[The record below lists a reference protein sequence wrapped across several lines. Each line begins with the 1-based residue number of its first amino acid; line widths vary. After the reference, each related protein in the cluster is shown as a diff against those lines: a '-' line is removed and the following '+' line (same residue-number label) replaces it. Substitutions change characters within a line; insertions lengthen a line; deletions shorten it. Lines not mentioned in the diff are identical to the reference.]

1 MIDALPLFISQHALA
16 LAAALL
22 AILSV
27 TLSAPARSGH
37 SFYEGKSES
46 GEAPTLW
53 TLTLSQVT
61 TWIFARSLMNAAILG
76 FYYGIWGTLAYA
88 AYYLSFLTGG
98 AIVDSLRFRHGYTSV
113 QSFLHDRF
121 GKTGTHCYNWV
132 IGLRL
137 VSEVFANVLVIGI
150 LFGAS
155 GSQDYMTAVLLFS
168 GVTLLYSMV
177 GGLRA
182 SLRTDVVQMVI
193 FIVVLVV
200 LGGYAISSGL
210 PTWAA
215 LTAKPFDISQPGP
228 ILLWVALLQI
238 WSYPLHD
245 PVMMDRGF
253 LADRQTTRRSFLHA
267 TWISSLCILAFGL
280 LGVFAAQHAAEGEA
294 MEQVLTRVMGTTAMF
309 FFQAAL
315 LVSAMS
321 TLDST
326 LASSAK
332 LVAVD
337 MQRVSPTLLNGRL
350 IMLVFM
356 LAGLAMVFLGNED
369 LFSAVAVSGTASLY
383 LAPVVLISLWGG
395 RQDIPVWSYF
405 GTFVLAVAGSVLY
418 FTESSGHSA
427 WLGDA
432 HKYTKLLGIGLVIMI
447 GGCGFFG
454 LGILQNRYRLRA
466 SEVAP
471 V

>member
-1 MIDALPLFISQHALA
+1 MIDLLQTFLSQHALA
-16 LAAALL
+16 VAAACL

-46 GEAPTLW
+46 GEAPGLW

-61 TWIFARSLMNAAILG
+61 TWIFARSLMNASILG
-76 FYYGIWGTLAYA
+76 FFYGIWGTLAYA

-98 AIVDSLRFRHGYTSV
+98 AIIDSLRFRHGFTSV
-113 QSFLHDRF
+113 QAFLKARF
-121 GKTGTHCYNWV
+121 GSIGTHCYNVV

-155 GSQDYMTAVLLFS
+155 GSQDYVTAVLLFS
-168 GVTLLYSMV
+168 SVTLLYSMV

-182 SLRTDVVQMVI
+182 SLRTDVVQMAI
-193 FIVVLVV
+193 FLVVLLI
-200 LGGYAISSGL
+200 LGGYAFFADL
-210 PTWAA
+210 PSWAA
-215 LTAKPFDISQPGP
+215 ITAKPFVISEPGP
-228 ILLWVALLQI
+228 ILLLVALLQI

-253 LADRQTTRRSFLHA
+253 LADRETTRRSFLHA
-267 TWISSLCILAFGL
+267 TWISSLCMVAFGL
-280 LGVFAAQHAAEGEA
+280 LGVFAGHNAIEGEA
-294 MEQVLTRVMGTTAMF
+294 MEPALTRIMGETAMF

-332 LVAVD
+332 LIAID
-337 MQRVSPTLLNGRL
+337 MQRMAPTLRNGRI
-350 IMLVFM
+350 IMLGFM
-356 LAGLAMVFLGNED
+356 LAGLAMVFWGNDD

-383 LAPVVLISLWGG
+383 LAPVVLFSLWGG
-395 RQDIPVWSYF
+395 RTDIPVWSYLS
-405 GTFVLAVAGSVLY
+405 TFVLAVAGSILY

-427 WLGDA
+427 WLGEA
-432 HKYTKLLGIGLVIMI
+432 HKYTKLLWIGLAIMGSGCVLFAL
-447 GGCGFFG
+447 GG
-454 LGILQNRYRLRA
+454 LQQRLRVRQA
-466 SEVAP
+466 QVSP
-471 V
+471 I